1 MHAEKQQEE
10 NMFKMLSGLL
20 RVAAMVSLLQAAAG
34 NPAAHALDHVRVGHL
49 PVTGHAKFFVA
60 KEYGIFE
67 KEGIN
72 AELVE
77 FINSAD
83 GLTALRAGKLDVGAF
98 GTTAPLVHIAQGAD
112 LRIVAGIMGEDAAIV
127 TTPENASKIKSLTD
141 RKGKKVATVRMAT
154 GDAVLRGA
162 LEKEGINWKT
172 DLQVFELKSPPAVAE
187 AVKSGQVDAGVT
199 WGPHDLTAENS
210 GLVVVI
216 RSRSLSP
223 GHPCCRLVAMQ
234 DEIKNHRVTLVKF
247 VRALLL
253 SEKYARDHHEETVN
267 AIVKYVK
274 LDRELIR
281 KAYYE
286 GFLDQT
292 SDPNLNGVKNFWHT
306 MQTSEFI
313 TSKLDISSFVE
324 TGIYEDALG
333 SLAGEDP
340 GEPYWKELQS
350 VFVQRNR

>member
-1 MHAEKQQEE
+1 
-10 NMFKMLSGLL
+10 MFRTLVKVLVVVIALFLVQSGTGTG
-20 RVAAMVSLLQAAAG
+20 VVYG
-34 NPAAHALDHVRVGHL
+34 LDHVRVGHL

-60 KEYGIFE
+60 KEYGLFE
-67 KEGIN
+67 KEGID
-72 AELVE
+72 AELIE

-83 GLTALRAGKLDVGAF
+83 GLTALRAGKIDVGAF

-112 LRIVAGIMGEDAAIV
+112 LRIIAGIMGEDAAII
-127 TTPENASKIKSLTD
+127 TTPENAPKIKSLAD
-141 RKGKKVATVRMAT
+141 LKGKKVATVRLAT

-162 LEKEGINWKT
+162 LEKEGINWKN
-172 DLQVFELKSPPAVAE
+172 DLQIFELKSPPAVAE

-223 GHPCCRLVAMQ
+223 GHPCCRLVATE
-234 DEIKNHRVTLVKF
+234 DEIKSHRDTLVRF

-253 SEKYARDHHEETVN
+253 AEKYAQENQKETVD

-274 LDRELIR
+274 LDKDLIR

-286 GFLDQT
+286 GFLDQST
-292 SDPNLNGVKNFWHT
+292 DPNRDGVKNFWHT
-306 MQTSEFI
+306 MQASEFV
-313 TSKLDISSFVE
+313 TSQVDISSFVDSS
-324 TGIYEDALG
+324 IYEAALNR
-333 SLAGEDP
+333 LLEENPQD
-340 GEPYWKELQS
+340 PYWKDLQK
-350 VFVQRNR
+350 VFVQRNS